1 MCTVHLVA
9 TMTTDKSSQQIRKQQ
24 NSAHT
29 TRDRLNEIVHYY
41 VCDQVFALCS
51 GTAARIY
58 IKTTAQSAPENENNI
73 GHNKY
78 QMNEKMQHNKGRS
91 SATSTIQSQ

>member
-1 MCTVHLVA
+1 MCTVHVVA
-9 TMTTDKSSQQIRKQQ
+9 TMTTDKSSQQIRKQP

-29 TRDRLNEIVHYY
+29 THDRLNEIVHYY

-58 IKTTAQSAPENENNI
+58 MYIKTTAQSAPENEN
-73 GHNKY
+73 
-78 QMNEKMQHNKGRS
+78 R
-91 SATSTIQSQ
+91 